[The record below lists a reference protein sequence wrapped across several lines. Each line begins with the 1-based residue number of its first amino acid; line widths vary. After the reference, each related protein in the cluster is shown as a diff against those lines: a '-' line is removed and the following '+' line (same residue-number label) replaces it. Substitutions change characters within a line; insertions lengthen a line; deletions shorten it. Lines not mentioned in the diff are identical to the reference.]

1 MNLYMQ
7 SSHLAEENSEN
18 FNPVNLVDVEISRP
32 LPTLESAASLENE
45 YSKRCMVFVRLHG
58 IPLGM
63 IEMELPPQGLT
74 ARAFADQIWHGLA
87 GEINQHLIQ
96 DGVDVVGGL
105 DENGIPSVEIPE
117 CLRSRQAFLADAPFV
132 NVIIATRDR
141 TDLLQDALDS
151 ILASNYPNFEIIVV
165 DNAPSTDAT
174 ARLIRDRYAR
184 TRCVRY
190 VREDWP
196 GLSVAHNRG
205 ILEASA
211 PFIAIT
217 DDDVLVDPD
226 WLVELMRGFSTCDH
240 VGCVTGLIFPV
251 EIQTRSQLWFEQ
263 YGGFNKGFKQKVF
276 DLQEHHPNDP
286 LYPYTA
292 GKFGTGANMA
302 FRTSVLLEMGGFDPA
317 TGVGTLTFGGDDLS
331 AFFEVLQHGYRLVY
345 QPNAIV
351 HHRHRSDYAG
361 LRRQIYGYGVGL
373 TAFLMKTLVDRP
385 SRFFDLLTRIPYG
398 LFFTLSDRSPKNRK
412 KRPDYPGE
420 LTRLERKGMI
430 YGPLAY
436 LRSCWKVRRLRKD
449 MEINRLSKGKLVAL
463 RATSDQG
470 ELRS

>member
-7 SSHLAEENSEN
+7 NPHLAEENSEK
-18 FNPVNLVDVEISRP
+18 FNPINLVDVEISRP
-32 LPTLESAASLENE
+32 LPALGSAASLEDE
-45 YSKRCMVFVRLHG
+45 YSKSCMVFVRLHG
-58 IPLGM
+58 IPLGV
-63 IEMELPPQGLT
+63 IEMELPPQGLS
-74 ARAFADQIWHGLA
+74 ARAFADRVWHGLA

-96 DGVDVVGGL
+96 DGVEVVGGL
-105 DENGIPSVEIPE
+105 DEKGIPSVEIPE
-117 CLRSRQAFLADAPFV
+117 CLRLRQAYLETAPFV

-141 TDLLQDALDS
+141 TDRLQDALDS
-151 ILASNYPNFEIIVV
+151 VLASNYPNFEIIVV

-174 ARLIRDRYAR
+174 ARLIKETYAHTGR
-184 TRCVRY
+184 VRY
-190 VREDWP
+190 VREEWP

-211 PFIAIT
+211 SYIAIT
-217 DDDVLVDPD
+217 DDDVLVDPN
-226 WLVELMRGFSTCDH
+226 WLAELMRGFSAYDD
-240 VGCVTGLIFPV
+240 VGCVTGLIFPQ
-251 EIQTRSQLWFEQ
+251 ELQNRSQLWFEQ
-263 YGGFNKGFKQKVF
+263 YGGFNKGFKQRVF
-276 DLQEHHPNDP
+276 DLQEHRPDDP
-286 LYPYTA
+286 LYPYSA

-317 TGVGTLTFGGDDLS
+317 TGIGTPTFGGDDLS
-331 AFFEVLQHGYRLVY
+331 AFFEVLQRGYRLVY

-398 LFFTLSDRSPKNRK
+398 LFFTLSGRSPKNRK
-412 KRPDYPGE
+412 KRLDYPGE

-436 LRSCWKVRRLRKD
+436 LRSRWKVRRLRKD

-463 RATSDQG
+463 RATTDQG